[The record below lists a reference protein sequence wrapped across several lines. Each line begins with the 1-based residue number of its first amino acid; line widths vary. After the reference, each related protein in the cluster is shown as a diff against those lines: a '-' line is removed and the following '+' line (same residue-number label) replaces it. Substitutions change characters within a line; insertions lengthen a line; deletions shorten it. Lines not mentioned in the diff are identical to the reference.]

1 MRSDIFEEW
10 LKYTNNIFRVQNRK
24 ILLLVDNASSHINPD
39 ELNLSHMKVK
49 FLPSNTT
56 AHLQPMDVGI
66 INSFKA
72 IYKQHYIRH
81 ILYQFDTNIDL
92 NKLSI

>member
-1 MRSDIFEEW
+1 M
-10 LKYTNNIFRVQNRK
+10 
-24 ILLLVDNASSHINPD
+24 
-39 ELNLSHMKVK
+39 K
-49 FLPSNTT
+49 FLPPNTT

-81 ILYQFDTNIDL
+81 VLYQFDINVDL
-92 NKLSI
+92 NKLVFKLIFILYYHYI